1 MSEQLGNQETNV
13 KEEAKTFA
21 DRRRKEER
29 NDLVTSFISVVCV
42 LLLLFVVLPIVIGLV
57 RYYSEYLVERDTI
70 KSAISEVI
78 NKGASLDIVKDV
90 YEDRIITHR
99 RIVIDNGEEIY
110 YSQDTPLSKIL
121 SDLRVD
127 YYSSQKYVGSDSLY
141 LSRLNA
147 IIEENLSLNPFDN
160 LEESQ
165 IQLFKN
171 LKNDIGVGYDTV
183 REDVNK
189 IVHELEEKNKLVS
202 QYLNNA
208 DTSLRLSI
216 IALAI
221 SLVVAFIQISQGRSS
236 NKKSDAI
243 IKEINQIKEKL

>member
-1 MSEQLGNQETNV
+1 MSEQLGNHETIV
-13 KEEAKTFA
+13 KEDVETSA
-21 DRRRKEER
+21 DRRRKDER
-29 NDLVTSFISVVCV
+29 YDLVTSILSVVGV
-42 LLLLFVVLPIVIGLV
+42 LLILLVVLPTVVMLV
-57 RYYSEYLVERDTI
+57 RYHSEFLVEKDTI
-70 KSAISEVI
+70 QSAISEVI

-90 YEDRIITHR
+90 YADRIITHR

-127 YYSSQKYVGSDSLY
+127 FYSSQKYVGSDSLY

-160 LEESQ
+160 LEEAQ

-171 LKNDIGVGYDTV
+171 LKKDIGVGYDTV

-189 IVHELEEKNKLVS
+189 IVHELEDKNKLVS
-202 QYLNNA
+202 KYLNNSE
-208 DTSLRLSI
+208 TSLRLSI

-221 SLVVAFIQISQGRSS
+221 SLVVAFIQIGQGRSS

-243 IKEINQIKEKL
+243 IKEINRIKDKI

>member
-1 MSEQLGNQETNV
+1 MGEQLGNQEPNV

-29 NDLVTSFISVVCV
+29 NDLITSFISVVCV

-171 LKNDIGVGYDTV
+171 LKKDLGVGYDTV

-236 NKKSDAI
+236 NKKSDTI
-243 IKEINQIKEKL
+243 IEEINQIKEKI